1 MPNHNNFDPATQ
13 AQQLQINISN
23 TQRMHQPDQDEESS
37 NPMMSSD
44 RQGAQGESSGESDRL
59 LTNMIAPRGNAPNAA
74 AELNDEDFDFKGTS
88 RKEYE
93 NLIWNGVMSEILENF
108 LYLGSDNVARDQ
120 EAFQK
125 AGITHVINCAADYSE
140 PYFQDQGVVYLNYH
154 LKDHVRESIEC
165 VFYDS
170 IQFMEDAR
178 KQNGR
183 VYVHCV

>member
-1 MPNHNNFDPATQ
+1 
-13 AQQLQINISN
+13 
-23 TQRMHQPDQDEESS
+23 
-37 NPMMSSD
+37 MMSSD

-120 EAFQK
+120 EAF
-125 AGITHVINCAADYSE
+125 
-140 PYFQDQGVVYLNYH
+140 
-154 LKDHVRESIEC
+154 
-165 VFYDS
+165 
-170 IQFMEDAR
+170 
-178 KQNGR
+178 
-183 VYVHCV
+183 